1 MRAARGYLFSRP
13 VQGQHARLD
22 SGTPDMVTS
31 ATLCAQHLLTVT
43 RARAIHDAPQRSSTA
58 RGAICARVSRSW
70 QGRSLRLPAL
80 LAGIGVG
87 LAACATPFPSAPSP
101 GTRSPKSESTQCA
114 SNDVRDSM
122 LAVHIQCVFFCL
134 MHCRLKP
141 VCFFI
146 VLYQI
151 LTRPLT
157 GAAHM
162 SQATGIAR
170 DAKSEQSV
178 ATPVCNT
185 PHT

>member
-1 MRAARGYLFSRP
+1 M
-13 VQGQHARLD
+13 
-22 SGTPDMVTS
+22 
-31 ATLCAQHLLTVT
+31 
-43 RARAIHDAPQRSSTA
+43 
-58 RGAICARVSRSW
+58 CARVSKSW
-70 QGRSLRLPAL
+70 QGRSLRLPTL
-80 LAGIGVG
+80 LAGTGVG

-157 GAAHM
+157 GAA
-162 SQATGIAR
+162 QRPREARATR
-170 DAKSEQSV
+170 KVNNLCSTPC
-178 ATPVCNT
+178 ATSPFSLCFCMHDTTSAIRNLHST
-185 PHT
+185 M